1 MNVTEI
7 DGSMGEGG
15 GQVLRTAVALAAVTK
30 TPVRVT
36 NIRAKRRKPGMAAQH
51 VAAVRAIAELS
62 SAEVKGA
69 DVGSRVVEFVPR
81 ELRSGRY
88 AIDVGTAGSVTLV
101 LQAALPAAFAVGNVE
116 LRIRGGTDVPMAPPA
131 DYFRTVFLRWI
142 DRLGG
147 RSEFEI
153 LRRGYYPR
161 GGGEVIVRIPEPARW
176 RPLISDPRPEPD
188 RIEGAAHIA
197 NLPEDIVARMAS
209 AAKKRLASYLS
220 VRIHKEVL
228 DSSRAEGPGGAI
240 SLWADAGETIL
251 GGNALAERGKRA
263 EIVGDE
269 AAAAILAELH
279 SGATVDV
286 HAADQLLPY
295 LALANEPSSFL
306 VREVTEH
313 MRSMMWLLGS
323 FLGTHIRT
331 VQDGSLHRVTVTPGR
346 QVQG

>member
-36 NIRAKRRKPGMAAQH
+36 NIRARRRNPGMAAQH
-51 VAAVRAIAELS
+51 VAAVRAVAELS
-62 SAEVKGA
+62 SAEVTGA
-69 DVGSRVVEFVPR
+69 EVGSCVVEFVPG

-88 AIDVGTAGSVTLV
+88 AFDVGTAGSVTLV

-131 DYFRTVFLRWI
+131 DDFRTVFLRWI
-142 DRLGG
+142 GRLGG

-161 GGGEVIVRIPEPARW
+161 GGGEVVVRVLEPATW
-176 RPLISDPRPEPD
+176 RGLVSEPRPEPE

-209 AAKKRLASYLS
+209 AAKKRLAPYLS

-228 DSSRAEGPGGAI
+228 DATRAEGSGGAI
-240 SLWADAGETIL
+240 ALWADAGDSIL

-269 AAAAILAELH
+269 AAVALLAELQ

-286 HAADQLLPY
+286 HAADQILPY

-306 VREVTEH
+306 VRKVTDH
-313 MRSMMWLLGS
+313 ASTMMWLLRS
-323 FLGTHIRT
+323 FLPVQFETQT
-331 VQDGSLHRVTVTPGR
+331 VAGLVRVFVRP
-346 QVQG
+346 

>member
-1 MNVTEI
+1 MNVTEV

-15 GQVLRTAVALAAVTK
+15 GQVLRTALALAAVTK

-36 NIRAKRRKPGMAAQH
+36 NIRAQRRNPGMAAQH
-51 VAAVRAIAELS
+51 VAAVRALAELS
-62 SAEVKGA
+62 SAEVKGVE
-69 DVGSRVVEFVPR
+69 VGSRVIDFVPG

-88 AIDVGTAGSVTLV
+88 AFDVGTAGSVTLV
-101 LQAALPAAFAVGNVE
+101 LQAALPAAFAMGNVE

-147 RSEFEI
+147 RSEFEV

-161 GGGEVIVRIPEPARW
+161 GGGEVVVRIPEPARW
-176 RPLISDPRPEPD
+176 RPLISGPRPEPD

-209 AAKKRLASYLS
+209 AAKKRLAPYLS

-240 SLWADAGETIL
+240 ALWADAGESIL
-251 GGNALAERGKRA
+251 GGNALAERGTRA
-263 EIVGDE
+263 ETVGDQ
-269 AAAAILAELH
+269 AASALLAELQT
-279 SGATVDV
+279 GATVDV

-295 LALANEPSSFL
+295 LALADEPSSFL
-306 VREVTEH
+306 VRQVTDH
-313 MRSMMWLLGS
+313 ASTMMWLLRS
-323 FLGTHIRT
+323 FLSVQFETHA
-331 VQDGSLHRVTVTPGR
+331 VAGLVRVSVRP
-346 QVQG
+346 

>member
-15 GQVLRTAVALAAVTK
+15 GQVLRMAVALSAVTN

-36 NIRAKRRKPGMAAQH
+36 NVRARRKNPGMASQH
-51 VAAVRAIAELS
+51 VAAVRAVAEIS
-62 SAEVKGA
+62 GAEVTGA
-69 DVGSRVVEFVPR
+69 DVGSRVVEFAPHR
-81 ELRSGRY
+81 LRSGRY
-88 AIDVGTAGSVTLV
+88 SVDVGTAGSVTLV
-101 LQAALPAAFAVGNVE
+101 LQAALPAAFSVGNVE

-131 DYFRTVFLRWI
+131 DYLRTVFLRWI

-147 RSEFEI
+147 RSEFQI

-161 GGGEVIVRIPEPARW
+161 GGGEVVVRIAEPAKW
-176 RPLISDPRPEPD
+176 RPLVSDPRPEPD

-220 VRIHKEVL
+220 VRIHSEVL

-240 SLWADAGETIL
+240 ALWADAGESIL

-269 AAAAILAELH
+269 AAMALLAELQT
-279 SGATVDV
+279 GATVDV
-286 HAADQLLPY
+286 HAADQILPY

-306 VREVTEH
+306 VRDVTDH
-313 MRSMMWLLGS
+313 ASTMMWLLRS
-323 FLGTHIRT
+323 FLPVQFETQT
-331 VQDGSLHRVTVTPGR
+331 VAGLVRVFVRP
-346 QVQG
+346 